1 MDKSKNG
8 TNFYKAVCAVAF
20 ILFSLV
26 YLYYYQTDILA
37 AAQHIAS
44 GGRTHYE
51 PVLGT
56 VLIIL
61 VLKLLQ
67 NGIQAIVRLR
77 RIFFALTYFPSFL
90 ILTLITDIPSGSVQ
104 EIDFGA
110 WKVVLPLALIV
121 WGILVY
127 FARQYQTVEF
137 GARGGGLLSQVLG
150 INVTLFLAMMLMT
163 CLIGNH
169 NRLFHQRLH
178 VENLISRHEYR
189 DAQVAAENYNSKDET
204 ILMLRACA
212 LAQQRLIGDELFK
225 TPMNGVKSVIP
236 SSNGTYTVILPSDK
250 LLNSYKRNADWQL
263 CEMLVRKDL
272 KGFFDNLVFFYN
284 LGDPVAQTDS
294 VGKVASVSKNVKKQ
308 NAYKDS
314 LLSIRFQ
321 KLPTHYQEAIVLYNY
336 LYPRSPFIKP
346 SYINKNIQQEFNKF
360 QETTPE
366 DRRKHFRGTYWMFYA
381 N

>member
-90 ILTLITDIPSGSVQ
+90 ILTLITDIPSGPVQ
-104 EIDFGA
+104 EIDLGA

-127 FARQYQTVEF
+127 FARQYQTVEY

-189 DAQVAAENYNSKDET
+189 DAQEAAENYNSKDET

-250 LLNSYKRNADWQL
+250 LLNSYKRNADWQP
-263 CEMLVRKDL
+263 C
-272 KGFFDNLVFFYN
+272 
-284 LGDPVAQTDS
+284 
-294 VGKVASVSKNVKKQ
+294 
-308 NAYKDS
+308 
-314 LLSIRFQ
+314 
-321 KLPTHYQEAIVLYNY
+321 
-336 LYPRSPFIKP
+336 
-346 SYINKNIQQEFNKF
+346 
-360 QETTPE
+360 
-366 DRRKHFRGTYWMFYA
+366 
-381 N
+381 

>member
-90 ILTLITDIPSGSVQ
+90 ILTLITDIPSGPVQ

-150 INVTLFLAMMLMT
+150 INVTLFLAM
-163 CLIGNH
+163 ID
-169 NRLFHQRLH
+169 R
-178 VENLISRHEYR
+178 
-189 DAQVAAENYNSKDET
+189 
-204 ILMLRACA
+204 
-212 LAQQRLIGDELFK
+212 
-225 TPMNGVKSVIP
+225 KSV
-236 SSNGTYTVILPSDK
+236 V
-250 LLNSYKRNADWQL
+250 
-263 CEMLVRKDL
+263 
-272 KGFFDNLVFFYN
+272 
-284 LGDPVAQTDS
+284 
-294 VGKVASVSKNVKKQ
+294 
-308 NAYKDS
+308 
-314 LLSIRFQ
+314 
-321 KLPTHYQEAIVLYNY
+321 
-336 LYPRSPFIKP
+336 
-346 SYINKNIQQEFNKF
+346 
-360 QETTPE
+360 
-366 DRRKHFRGTYWMFYA
+366 
-381 N
+381 